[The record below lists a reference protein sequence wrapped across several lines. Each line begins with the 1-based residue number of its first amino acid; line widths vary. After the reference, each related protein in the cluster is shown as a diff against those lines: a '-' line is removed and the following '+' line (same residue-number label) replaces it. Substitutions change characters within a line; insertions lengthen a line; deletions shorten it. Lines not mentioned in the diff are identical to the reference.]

1 MTNDNTPITDKVPDF
16 NKERYSFE
24 GPEMPPIDNKMS
36 SDSHQGNWLWVH
48 YDSTNY
54 NYKNE
59 DSLETM
65 PAPLTDI
72 VTPENPLE
80 IDVFYSMRS
89 PYSYLLLQ
97 RYTWLNSNFNV
108 DVNLKVIFPVAVRTP
123 GMFSGGLGGTEE
135 ALPKK
140 DGRWYIVGG
149 LCARYCSLRE
159 VRGRALWGVPR

>member
-1 MTNDNTPITDKVPDF
+1 
-16 NKERYSFE
+16 
-24 GPEMPPIDNKMS
+24 
-36 SDSHQGNWLWVH
+36 VH

-72 VTPENPLE
+72 VTSENPLE

-140 DGRWYIVGG
+140 DGRWYKWADCVHDT
-149 LCARYCSLRE
+149 
-159 VRGRALWGVPR
+159 VRSGKYEGVPWEVFRGEPFFGQDRFNQLFWRL